1 MRCLLAITL
10 LFSTTPLM
18 AGFFGGLDIEEI
30 TDAQEKAF
38 QAASACVSGS
48 YLDACDDL
56 IKYYRKSSELLSEHE
71 SEISEGIR
79 DGNSSYQRVVDR
91 ARRLQSRI
99 DAVIRL
105 NQ

>member
-1 MRCLLAITL
+1 MKYLLALTL
-10 LFSTTPLM
+10 LFSATPLM
-18 AGFFGGLDIEEI
+18 AGFFGGLDIDEI
-30 TDAQEKAF
+30 TEAQEKSF
-38 QAASACVSGS
+38 QAARACVNGS

-56 IKYYRKSSELLSEHE
+56 IKYYRKATELLGEHE

-91 ARRLQSRI
+91 ARRLQSRV
-99 DAVIRL
+99 DTVLRL